1 MFTNNTSAQL
11 NSQVSDLVELDDS
24 DLELVTGGSGHHK
37 HYEHKH
43 NKHGHKHNKNIVI
56 IIKKPSHK
64 Y

>member
-1 MFTNNTSAQL
+1 MSTNNASTQL
-11 NSQVSDLVELDDS
+11 TSQVSDLVELDDS

-37 HYEHKH
+37 HDKHKH